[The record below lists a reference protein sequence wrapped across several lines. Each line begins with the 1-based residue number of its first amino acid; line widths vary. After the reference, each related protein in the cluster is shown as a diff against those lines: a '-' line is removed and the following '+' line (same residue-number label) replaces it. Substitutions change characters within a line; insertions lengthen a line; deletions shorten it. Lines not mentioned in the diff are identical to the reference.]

1 LALIIR
7 LGSLWR
13 RVLMEGIF
21 AIAGSG
27 SLLPIRSLVCTAA
40 DAA

>member
-7 LGSLWR
+7 LDALRG

-27 SLLPIRSLVCTAA
+27 SLLPIRSLVCTRA